1 MFTGNLSLSSS
12 FSSLLGLDKRSTKK
26 PLGMMAVTLTHS
38 LRDYYHSSEVLL
50 RIGAPFKRISL
61 EVNAFAES
69 QSSIKH
75 QMSASYV
82 LAMEIQSLFGVQSY
96 NKSRG
101 SQSIK
106 IDIGK
111 SIDKSIS
118 ID

>member
-1 MFTGNLSLSSS
+1 
-12 FSSLLGLDKRSTKK
+12 
-26 PLGMMAVTLTHS
+26 MMAVTLTHS

-96 NKSRG
+96 NECN
-101 SQSIK
+101 
-106 IDIGK
+106 IDM
-111 SIDKSIS
+111 IS
-118 ID
+118 KPRSDHVTMATKHLLIS